1 MDAVAAAPLRCAGPT
16 TDLRTLALAY
26 GAGVTAVFLLPT
38 LPGPAVCLLLAL
50 PALLPWRGRALWSA
64 AALGLLLSCWQAQ
77 RALDQRLSPDRHGET
92 RWVEGVIASLPE
104 QQVFDDAGATWRFR
118 FDTTQAG
125 VPPRLRVSW
134 YRSDA
139 QIAAGQC
146 WRLLLRLRTPRGSL
160 NPGGF
165 DYEGWLLREGIG
177 ATASVRSGE
186 RCDDADGDT
195 NGLGILRWRRDIVAG
210 IGEVLGDR
218 PAAALL
224 AALSVGDTSA
234 MRDLDWQRFRV
245 TGTTHLI
252 AISGFNLAIV
262 TGFAFFLLRWIWS
275 LWPALCLRVP
285 AQRAG
290 LYGSAAV
297 AIVYALL
304 AGFEPPVTR
313 ALIMLLVLILAAA
326 FDRLQQPSRALA
338 YAFALIVTLDPFA
351 VLSPGLWLSF
361 AAVAAILYVSIGRYR
376 RAPAW
381 RLAIHVQ
388 LFLSLALVPPTMGFF
403 AGFAWLSPLANLVA
417 VPVFG
422 VLTPMLMSSLLLYGL
437 WEPFGRGCLLVSGW
451 LLDGVYAALAWAADT
466 APSAWW
472 PASPHPAVL
481 ALGVIGAVLLFAP
494 RGLPL
499 RPLALIALATLA
511 LPRTQPVAGLEVT
524 ALDVGQGTAVV
535 VRTPRHTLLFDAGP
549 AFDEGFDAGRSVVVP
564 FLLSQG
570 IRRIDALVL
579 SHGDNDHAGGIDAV
593 RELMRVERV
602 IGTEDG
608 EPCVDGLSWEWDGVS
623 FRFLHPDASRW
634 SSNNRSCVLHID
646 GDFDVL
652 LPGDIE
658 RGAETRLLRAHRER
672 LDADLLLSPHHGSGT
687 SSTAG
692 FIVAVSPQLVIH
704 PAGWRSRY
712 GHPRGD
718 VVARYERAQARQHIT
733 GVEGAL
739 RTYRDADGTLQL
751 DGWRERAARWWNAP
765 ADP

>member
-1 MDAVAAAPLRCAGPT
+1 MRGAAPII
-16 TDLRTLALAY
+16 DLRTLALAY
-26 GAGVTAVFLLPT
+26 SAGITAVFLLPT
-38 LPGPAVCLLLAL
+38 LPSLSVCVLLAL
-50 PALLPWRGRALWSA
+50 PALLPWRGRPLYA
-64 AALGLLLSCWQAQ
+64 ATLLGVLFACWQAQ
-77 RALDQRLSPDRHGET
+77 RALDQRLPAARHGENL
-92 RWVEGVIASLPE
+92 WVEGVVASLPE
-104 QQVFDDAGATWRFR
+104 RQTHDDGTLTSRFA
-118 FDTTQAG
+118 FETEQAG

-134 YRSDA
+134 YRSEA

-146 WRLLLRLRTPRGSL
+146 WRLQLRLRAPRGSL

-165 DYEGWLLREGIG
+165 DYEAWLLRERIG

-186 RCDDADGDT
+186 RCEDARGHR
-195 NGLGILRWRRDIVAG
+195 ILRWRRDIVAA
-210 IGEVLGDR
+210 IDDVLGER

-234 MRDLDWQRFRV
+234 MREVDWQRFRV

-262 TGFAFFLLRWIWS
+262 SGFAFFVLRWIWS
-275 LWPALCLRVP
+275 LSPALCLRLP

-290 LYGSAAV
+290 LYASAAV
-297 AIVYALL
+297 ALVYALL

-326 FDRLQQPSRALA
+326 FDRLQQPSRALI

-361 AAVAAILYVSIGRYR
+361 AAVAAILYVSLGRAR
-376 RAPAW
+376 RPPAW
-381 RLAIHVQ
+381 RLAFRVQ
-388 LFLSLALVPPTMGFF
+388 LFLSLALVPLTMGFF
-403 AGFAWLSPLANLVA
+403 AGFAWLSPLANLIA

-422 VLTPMLMSSLLLYGL
+422 VLTPMLMCSLLLYGL
-437 WEPFGRGCLLVSGW
+437 WAALGEWCLRVSGW
-451 LLDGVYAALAWAADT
+451 LLDGVYAALAWAADA
-466 APSAWW
+466 APLAWW
-472 PASPHPAVL
+472 PARPHAAAL
-481 ALGVIGAVLLFAP
+481 ALGTLGAVLLFAP

-499 RPLALIALATLA
+499 RPLALIGLATLA
-511 LPRTQPVAGLEVT
+511 LPRAQTVDDLDVT

-535 VRTPRHTLLFDAGP
+535 IRTPRHTLLFDAGP

-564 FLLSQG
+564 YLLSQG

-593 RELMRVERV
+593 RAALPVARV
-602 IGTEDG
+602 IGTADG
-608 EPCVDGLSWEWDGVS
+608 EPCMDGLSWSWEGVR
-623 FRFLHPDASRW
+623 FRFLHPDQGYW
-634 SSNNRSCVLHID
+634 SPNNRSCVLHVD
-646 GDFDVL
+646 GAFDVL

-658 RGAETRLLRAHRER
+658 RGAEARLLRTHRER
-672 LDADLLLSPHHGSGT
+672 LDADLLLSPHHGSGS

-692 FIVAVSPQLVIH
+692 FIAAVSPAIVIH

-712 GHPRGD
+712 GHPRAD
-718 VVARYERAQARQHIT
+718 VVARYAAARARQYVT

-739 RTYRDADGTLQL
+739 RVSRDAAGELRVE
-751 DGWRERAARWWNAP
+751 GWRRRAARWWNAP
-765 ADP
+765 AQP